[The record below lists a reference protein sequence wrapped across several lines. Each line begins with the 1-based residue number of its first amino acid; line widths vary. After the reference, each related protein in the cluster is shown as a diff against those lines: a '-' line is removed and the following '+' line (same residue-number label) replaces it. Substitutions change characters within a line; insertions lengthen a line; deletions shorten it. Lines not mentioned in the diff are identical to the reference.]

1 MADELT
7 RSATARLHFSRG
19 SIAGFMG
26 EDAKGVDE
34 FTKCIELDPKDG
46 YALSLRGYLYGA
58 MGRFDPAEEDHKA
71 ALALVSAI
79 RNPNYEP
86 WALQH
91 YADYF
96 RRRGDLARALALCD
110 QAAQLNEYP
119 HVFLQRA
126 WIYLDMGRG
135 ADAKAEF
142 RTFEQIMTRLGGS
155 YSKYWRDERALIE
168 RLRKLP

>member
-7 RSATARLHFSRG
+7 RSPIAREHFSRG
-19 SIAGFMG
+19 SISGFLG
-26 EDAKGVDE
+26 DNARGVEE
-34 FTKCIELDPKDG
+34 FTRCIELDAKDG
-46 YALSLRGYLYGA
+46 YALSLRGYLRGA
-58 MGRFDPAEEDHKA
+58 MGQFDLAEEDHKA
-71 ALALVSAI
+71 ALALTGAI

-96 RRRGDLARALALCD
+96 RRRGDLARALELCD
-110 QAAQLNEYP
+110 RAAQLNEYP

-126 WIYLDMGRG
+126 WIYLDMDRA

-142 RTFEQIMTRLGGS
+142 RIFEQIMTRLGGY
-155 YSKYWRDERALIE
+155 YSKYWRDERAAIE